1 MYEKILEELKAYNQ
15 EHLLKFYY
23 ELEEEE
29 RKDLLKQIS
38 NIDFK
43 YMKELFDGRDKFEM
57 MDKEITN
64 IAATDKDK
72 IDKEKY
78 EKIGTELI
86 KEGKLAICSMAGG
99 QGTRLGFDGPKGTF
113 MLDLDKPTSI
123 FETIINKL
131 KTAYDKYGIL
141 IYWYVMTSKQ
151 NNDDIVKFFEDN
163 NYFGY
168 DKEHIIFFEQG
179 EFPLLDSEGSVVLKD
194 KNEVFMAPDGNGGI
208 FRALGS
214 RGVIEHMKNHK
225 IKYLAVGNVDNIL
238 IHMVDPIMIGLMSE
252 KNAELASKS
261 FMKPSPEGKWGVFC
275 KMDGKPRVIEY
286 IETPRELLEARD
298 EDGELLFGD
307 AHFGC
312 NFFDVD
318 LLSRIV
324 SEKLPMHAALKKNK
338 AIMAN
343 GEFEEINTYKFEAFI
358 FDAFSMAK
366 DILIFRV
373 KRDEEFAPI
382 KNKEG
387 DESPETAIMLYKKFY
402 GME

>member
-1 MYEKILEELKAYNQ
+1 MYEDILEELKAYNQ
-15 EHLLKFYY
+15 EHLLEFYD

-29 RKDLLKQIS
+29 RKDLLEQIS

-43 YMKELFDGRDKFEM
+43 YMKELFDGRDEFEM

-86 KEGKLAICSMAGG
+86 KEGKLAVCSMAGG

-131 KTAYDKYGIL
+131 KTAYDKYEVL

-179 EFPLLDSEGSVVLKD
+179 EFPLLDSEGNVVLKD

-214 RGVIEHMKNHK
+214 EGVIEHMKNHK

-238 IHMVDPIMIGLMSE
+238 IHMVDPIMIGLMHE

-366 DILIFRV
+366 DIIIFRV

-387 DESPETAIMLYKKFY
+387 DESPKTAIMLYKKFY
-402 GME
+402 DMK